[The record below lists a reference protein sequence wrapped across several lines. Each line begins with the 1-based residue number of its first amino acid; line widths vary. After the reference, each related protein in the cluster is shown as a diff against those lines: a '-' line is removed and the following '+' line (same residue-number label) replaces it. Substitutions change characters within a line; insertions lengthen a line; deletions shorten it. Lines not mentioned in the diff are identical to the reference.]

1 MAPTDRHEWMGL
13 LSGVEPERL
22 SGDISPRR
30 GAKRNGWVVVGF
42 FALVIAS
49 WISSL
54 V

>member
-1 MAPTDRHEWMGL
+1 MASTDRPEWMGL
-13 LSGVEPERL
+13 LSDGEPGHL
-22 SGDISPRR
+22 PGGAAPRHH
-30 GAKRNGWVVVGF
+30 AKRNGWVVIGF